1 MAEVYSQKSGHRSGM
16 SWIILALAAVVA
28 IAIILA
34 IVR

>member
-1 MAEVYSQKSGHRSGM
+1 MAEVYSQKPGHRSGT
-16 SWIILALAAVVA
+16 SWIILALAAVIA